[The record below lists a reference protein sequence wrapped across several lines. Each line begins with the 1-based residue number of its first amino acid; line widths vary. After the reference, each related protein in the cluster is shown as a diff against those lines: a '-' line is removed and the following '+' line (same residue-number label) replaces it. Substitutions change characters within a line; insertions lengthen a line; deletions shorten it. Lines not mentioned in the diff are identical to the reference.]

1 MKNYME
7 VIKNVAKLMDKYDLN
22 TVSYSENS
30 SSIHLTKNG
39 AYGGGFFPVQ
49 NAGVAPYSAT
59 SEIVDAQAEESS
71 ALSAPASGGKE
82 IKSPMVGVFFAAPSP
97 DSEPFVKI
105 GDTVKKGDV
114 LCILEA
120 MKLMNE
126 ITAEQ
131 DGKIT
136 SICAENGDVVEFGQ
150 VLFNIS

>member
-7 VIKNVAKLMDKYDLN
+7 VIENVAKLMDKHDLS
-22 TVSYSENS
+22 TIIYSENT
-30 SSIHLTKNG
+30 SSIHVMKNG
-39 AYGGGFFPVQ
+39 AYGGGGYFPVQ
-49 NAGVAPYSAT
+49 NMGASTHTAV
-59 SEIVDAQAEESS
+59 EIPDTQAEESVPS
-71 ALSAPASGGKE
+71 AGGRE
-82 IKSPMVGVFFAAPSP
+82 IKSPMVGVFFAASSP

-126 ITAEQ
+126 ITAEH

-150 VLFNIS
+150 VLFRIAEV

>member
-7 VIKNVAKLMDKYDLN
+7 VIENVAKLMDKYGLCS
-22 TVSYSENS
+22 VSYNENMAS
-30 SSIHLTKNG
+30 VHLAKNG
-39 AYGGGFFPVQ
+39 AHSAAFYPVQ
-49 NAGVAPYSAT
+49 SSGAVVQTAPESVPASHAEAASVVT
-59 SEIVDAQAEESS
+59 S
-71 ALSAPASGGKE
+71 SGGKDV
-82 IKSPMVGVFFAAPSP
+82 KSPMVGVFFAAPSP

-126 ITAEQ
+126 IPAEH

-136 SICAENGDVVEFGQ
+136 NICAENGDVVEFGQ
-150 VLFNIS
+150 VLFTIS